1 MLYLSRL
8 NEHLIKFT
16 FDNLNSEKTPSL
28 TFCLVNTF
36 YEKINTS
43 LIFNYCS
50 PTTVILSYN
59 KLRETI
65 GFTCYI
71 SQ

>member
-1 MLYLSRL
+1 MLYISRL

-28 TFCLVNTF
+28 TCCLVNTF
-36 YEKINTS
+36 YEKINTI
-43 LIFNYCS
+43 LIFTYCS
-50 PTTVILSYN
+50 PTTVIFSYN
-59 KLRETI
+59 KLRETF

>member
-1 MLYLSRL
+1 MCYLFRL

-28 TFCLVNTF
+28 TCCLVNTF

-43 LIFNYCS
+43 LIFTYCS

-59 KLRETI
+59 KLR
-65 GFTCYI
+65 FTAI
-71 SQ
+71 SHSKYSL